1 MTQFIYYNGKIIKR
15 KASTPSSQEFA
26 VKFFLKKN
34 LTLRES
40 TFSFTRGIII
50 PNRKLSYRYK
60 FILLARNLNFKIMI
74 LTTHFMLFHN
84 STRI

>member
-60 FILLARNLNFKIMI
+60 FIHFSAKFK
-74 LTTHFMLFHN
+74 F
-84 STRI
+84 